1 MEGHSMSGGAMS
13 MPGHGMSA
21 MQEMGGTRGAATI
34 DINDI
39 DYDAYLANDRT
50 LDDPEVVQ
58 VERGGTVRLRLIN
71 GATATA
77 FWIDLGELTGE
88 RSEEHTSELQSLM
101 RISYAV
107 FCLKKK
113 NTKNRYRKTT

>member
-77 FWIDLGELTGE
+77 FWIDLGEVRSAE
-88 RSEEHTSELQSLM
+88 RRVGNECVSTCSFRWSPYH
-101 RISYAV
+101 
-107 FCLKKK
+107 
-113 NTKNRYRKTT
+113 